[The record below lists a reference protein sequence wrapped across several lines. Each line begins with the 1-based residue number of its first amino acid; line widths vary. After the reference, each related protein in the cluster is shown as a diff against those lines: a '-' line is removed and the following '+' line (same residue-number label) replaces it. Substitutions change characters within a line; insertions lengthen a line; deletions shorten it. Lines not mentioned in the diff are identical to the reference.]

1 MSHQIQDNM
10 IAWKNEMPWHGLGYE
25 VPANA
30 TGAEMLRIAKLDWAV
45 QRRAIAM
52 RPGDGNKQ
60 VMLTAP
66 LANFRAIVR
75 QDNDQVFQVST
86 DRYEPVQNRE
96 IVEFF
101 REYCEAG
108 HATMETVG
116 GLKGGAIVWALAKLN
131 GGSDAIL
138 GGVDA
143 LKGYMLLATSHDGS
157 LRTIGKPTN
166 VRVVCWNTL
175 SASLGI
181 SGGRLGKQEIK
192 EFRMKHTRKWSPEVA
207 AEAKAIMGLAI
218 EQVQASNALAGM
230 LSKIKIDGK
239 GKIKFL
245 RTLLNLD
252 KAEEQSVVVE
262 PTEDE
267 IERVLNATAVASGSV
282 YGVNDVSESDVKDLG
297 RAGQGILEA
306 VYTSPGSK
314 LATADGTL
322 WGLVNGVTY
331 YADHVRG
338 RSQDTRLANAWFGAG
353 DNLKTDAVKL
363 AVQTAGIN

>member
-10 IAWKNEMPWHGLGYE
+10 IAWKNETPWHGLGYE

-30 TGAEMLRIAKLDWAV
+30 TGEEMLKIAKLDWNV
-45 QRRAIAM
+45 QRRRIAM

-60 VMLTAP
+60 IMLTAP
-66 LANFRAIVR
+66 LENFRAIVR
-75 QDNDQVFQVST
+75 SDNDEVFQVST
-86 DRYEPVQNRE
+86 DRYQPVQNRE

-131 GGSDAIL
+131 GGSDANI

-143 LKGYMLLATSHDGS
+143 LRGYMLLATAHNGS

-175 SASLGI
+175 SAAVGL
-181 SGGRLGKQEIK
+181 SGGRLGTKEIR

-207 AEAKAIMGLAI
+207 AEAKEIMGMAI
-218 EQVQASNALAGM
+218 EQLQASNALAGA
-230 LSKIKIDGK
+230 LAKVKIDGK

-252 KAEEQSVVVE
+252 KKEQPVVVE

-267 IERVLNATAVASGSV
+267 IERVLNATAEASGLSA
-282 YGVNDVSESDVKDLG
+282 GDVKESEVEELG
-297 RAGQGILEA
+297 RAGREILEA

-322 WGLVNGVTY
+322 WGLVNGVTF